1 MKGRQ
6 DAWLAALPG
15 AMLISRRPA
24 GKLARSQRRAYFQM
38 KRPFLMAVDR
48 ATVSRIAKLAHIR
61 LAEQDLDPL
70 AGELSNILTWIEQLS
85 ELDTEGVAPMT
96 SVVALALPKRA
107 DEVTDGGYPAKVV
120 GNAPESAHDF
130 FAVPKVVE

>member
-1 MKGRQ
+1 
-6 DAWLAALPG
+6 
-15 AMLISRRPA
+15 
-24 GKLARSQRRAYFQM
+24 
-38 KRPFLMAVDR
+38 MAVDR
-48 ATVSRIAKLAHIR
+48 ATVARIAKLARIR
-61 LAEQDLDPL
+61 VPEQDLDAL

-96 SVVALALPKRA
+96 SVVAVELPRRA
-107 DEVTDGGYPAKVV
+107 DQVTDGGYPAKVV